1 MKRIEADDLQ
11 CRTGQ
16 YSSKEF
22 AQVNDTFNRMINTIT
37 NLKIESYERKL
48 AAREAELAAEKAEL
62 TSLRMQIQPH
72 FYLNCQKYI
81 WFGANGIISGNP
93 GRNPSA
99 VKAFKIY
106 FRIKK

>member
-1 MKRIEADDLQ
+1 MQD
-11 CRTGQ
+11 GP

-72 FYLNCQKYI
+72 FYLNCLKNIYGLAQMGSFQEIQDEILLLSKHLRYI
-81 WFGANGIISGNP
+81 
-93 GRNPSA
+93 
-99 VKAFKIY
+99 
-106 FRIKK
+106 FRIREKVKQYL